1 MKKWWVLLCL
11 LVFLPGCAVTGTV
24 ETVDDD
30 WLTPVDAPL
39 GQILLELPASATME
53 ASVGDENGRLYL
65 CDGYDLTVQTMDRG
79 DLDRTCRSLC
89 GLESGRVTMLQ
100 MNDADGKRW
109 EWAWTCVGEDGDW
122 VGRAAV
128 IDDGNYHYCVTVMAP
143 AGAAAGLE
151 DEWTALFDS
160 FAVG

>member
-11 LVFLPGCAVTGTV
+11 LVFLPGCAVAGSV
-24 ETVDDD
+24 ETVDDE

-39 GQILLELPASATME
+39 GQILLDLPASATME

-89 GLESGRVTMLQ
+89 GLEPERVTVLQ

>member
-11 LVFLPGCAVTGTV
+11 LVFLPGCAVAGSV

-53 ASVGDENGRLYL
+53 ASVGDEIGRLYL

-79 DLDRTCRSLC
+79 NLDRTCRSLC
-89 GLESGRVTMLQ
+89 GLESERVTMLQ
-100 MNDADGKRW
+100 MNDANGKRW